1 MYTFDSLSISNL
13 QKPPED
19 QSRFLVM
26 QWSTNIRVKEE
37 ATYDNHL
44 RLTAEQEFSVMVA
57 ALKNVIIGNTTPI
70 HANSELNSF
79 GCFQNVISTPSFSSS
94 FEPPLLRVIDEPEPC
109 KFCGIKGCLGCDYFG
124 TTTTTDINN
133 NNNNKKIS
141 VVKKKKKKN
150 NYRGVRQ
157 RPWGKWA
164 AEIRDPRKAARV
176 WLGTFLTAEEA
187 ARAYDRAAI
196 EFRGPRAKLNFS
208 FSDYTLIQEQTTP
221 SSLQFEQGNADVEMG
236 ISKLDN
242 DFWDQL
248 MGDNETQR
256 WLTIM
261 NFSGGSSDFAAA
273 NVLSL

>member
-1 MYTFDSLSISNL
+1 
-13 QKPPED
+13 
-19 QSRFLVM
+19 M
-26 QWSTNIRVKEE
+26 QWSTNIRVKQE
-37 ATYDNHL
+37 ATYDNHRHHL
-44 RLTAEQEFSVMVA
+44 PPPRLTAEQEFSVMVA
-57 ALKNVIIGNTTPI
+57 ALKNVIAGNNTPI

-79 GCFQNVISTPSFSSS
+79 ECFQNVISTPSFSSSPSTSMSS

-109 KFCGIKGCLGCDYFG
+109 KFCRIKGCLGCDYFAA
-124 TTTTTDINN
+124 TTTIDNKNN
-133 NNNNKKIS
+133 NNMKTKKIS
-141 VVKKKKKKN
+141 VVKKKKKN

-221 SSLQFEQGNADVEMG
+221 SSSPQNQQPKSQFEQGNGDVELGMNN
-236 ISKLDN
+236 LDN

-248 MGDNETQR
+248 MGDNEIQR

-261 NFSGGSSDFAAA
+261 DFSGGSSDFAGA